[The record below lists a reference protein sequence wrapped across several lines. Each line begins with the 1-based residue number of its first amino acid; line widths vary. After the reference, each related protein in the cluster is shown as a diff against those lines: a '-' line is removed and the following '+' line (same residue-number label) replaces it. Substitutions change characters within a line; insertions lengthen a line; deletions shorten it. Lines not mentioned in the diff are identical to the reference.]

1 MDRGAWRATM
11 HNAAEPDRTE
21 RLSART
27 HTRATLAA
35 QRQAP
40 PAKAGDAGDMGL
52 ILGLGRSLGGGPG
65 NALPCSCLKS
75 PVDRG
80 AWWATQSMGSQ
91 SRTRL
96 K

>member
-1 MDRGAWRATM
+1 MY
-11 HNAAEPDRTE
+11 NAAEPDRTE
-21 RLSART
+21 RLSAGT

-35 QRQAP
+35 QHQTP
-40 PAKAGDAGDMGL
+40 PAKAGDAGDKGL
-52 ILGLGRSLGGGPG
+52 ILGLGRSPGGGPG

-80 AWWATQSMGSQ
+80 ARWATVPGVAESQ
-91 SRTRL
+91 TRL